1 MTKNTQKL
9 IECSSNYELQIV
21 AILLI
26 QVTSEYACKERV
38 TVLSDFL
45 EDGLTISSCIRSVF
59 VMTTALVH
67 LLIVLGQMTTIPR
80 C

>member
-9 IECSSNYELQIV
+9 TECSSNYELKIV

-38 TVLSDFL
+38 TVLTDFL
-45 EDGLTISSCIRSVF
+45 EDVLTISSCIRSVF
-59 VMTTALVH
+59 VMTTAPDH
-67 LLIVLGQMTTIPR
+67 L
-80 C
+80 